1 MLTKIKLTIS
11 AIILVALGFGS
22 FSIYSYVNNLNNQ
35 IIDLTETNE
44 RLHTETKT
52 LAKTLDEQTLYVDE
66 LVNDIHILHNSK
78 TELEKKLKANEI
90 DIKSKVNV
98 INKLN
103 EEMLIRKSKMLEDR
117 INKGTKKV
125 FDEIE
130 GVFKNE

>member
-1 MLTKIKLTIS
+1 MLTKIKL
-11 AIILVALGFGS
+11 IITAFVLATLGLLS
-22 FSIYSYVNNLNNQ
+22 FAVYSYVNNLNNQ
-35 IIDLTETNE
+35 IIDLTTTNE
-44 RLHTETKT
+44 RLHIETKT

-90 DIKSKVNV
+90 EIKSKVNT

-103 EEMLIRKSKMLEDR
+103 QEMLIRKSKMLEDR